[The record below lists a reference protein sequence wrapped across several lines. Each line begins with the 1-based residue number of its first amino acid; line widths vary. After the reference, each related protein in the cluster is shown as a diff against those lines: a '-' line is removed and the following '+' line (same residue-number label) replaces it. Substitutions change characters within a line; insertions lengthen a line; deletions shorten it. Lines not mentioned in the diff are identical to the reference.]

1 MHAIVDQSPL
11 HILEQLAAEV
21 DALSAALHR
30 SVLLIAETDANDPRL
45 VRNRDA
51 GGYGLDAAWADDWH
65 HALHVAL
72 TGERTGYYED
82 FGAPE
87 LLGKALRQAWVYD
100 GVWSPHRQKT
110 RGRNPIGVPP
120 ERFVVAAQNH
130 DQVGNRA
137 AGERLA
143 AMVDEGR
150 LKAAAALLLTTP
162 FTPLLFQ
169 GEEWAASTP
178 FQYFTDHADPGLGK
192 AVAEGRRREF
202 AAFGWNPGQLL
213 ARRPDLQI
221 AMLRGNVP
229 TRVKKLDAGEFDA
242 IVLAAAGLTR
252 LGMADRIT
260 QMLSI
265 EVSIPAVAQGVWVQ
279 VEGDRIAF
287 ERESAGV
294 RVNLGPPGRTVVEIV
309 ERA

>member
-1 MHAIVDQSPL
+1 
-11 HILEQLAAEV
+11 
-21 DALSAALHR
+21 
-30 SVLLIAETDANDPRL
+30 
-45 VRNRDA
+45 
-51 GGYGLDAAWADDWH
+51 
-65 HALHVAL
+65 
-72 TGERTGYYED
+72 
-82 FGAPE
+82 E

-178 FQYFTDHADPGLGK
+178 FQYFTDRADPGLGK
-192 AVAEGRRREF
+192 NVAEGRRREV
-202 AAFGWNPGQLL
+202 ASFGWSPIEVPDPQDPSNFERSKVDRDEL
-213 ARRPDLQI
+213 AEPYHRGMVHRYDDLI
-221 AMLRGNVP
+221 AMR
-229 TRVKKLDAGEFDA
+229 R
-242 IVLAAAGLTR
+242 R
-252 LGMADRIT
+252 L
-260 QMLSI
+260 
-265 EVSIPAVAQGVWVQ
+265 PAVA
-279 VEGDRIAF
+279 
-287 ERESAGV
+287 
-294 RVNLGPPGRTVVEIV
+294 
-309 ERA
+309 RAVLAQAAA